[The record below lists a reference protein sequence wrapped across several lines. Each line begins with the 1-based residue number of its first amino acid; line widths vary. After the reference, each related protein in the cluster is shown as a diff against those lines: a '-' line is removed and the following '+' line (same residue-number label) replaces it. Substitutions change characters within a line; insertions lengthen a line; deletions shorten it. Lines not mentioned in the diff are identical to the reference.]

1 MENVLL
7 GVAVALFIIGAAL
20 AVVAGVMFV
29 KRDVMD
35 SVRFLQGKRMAQPAG
50 AGAEG
55 R

>member
-29 KRDVMD
+29 KWVCGPSCRAAFGPCP
-35 SVRFLQGKRMAQPAG
+35 S
-50 AGAEG
+50 
-55 R
+55 